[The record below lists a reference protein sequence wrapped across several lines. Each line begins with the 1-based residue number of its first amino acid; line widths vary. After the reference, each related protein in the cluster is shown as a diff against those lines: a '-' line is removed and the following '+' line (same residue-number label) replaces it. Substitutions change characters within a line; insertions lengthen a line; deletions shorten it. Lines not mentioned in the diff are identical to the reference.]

1 MYLKNHSAADIF
13 ETDTILRDTVEMW
26 TEVAEN
32 ASKDPENRGLKLY
45 WVLVGFGRAC
55 AHPSF

>member
-1 MYLKNHSAADIF
+1 MYLKNHSAADTF

-32 ASKDPENRGLKLY
+32 ASKDPENRGQELY
-45 WVLVGFGRAC
+45 WVW
-55 AHPSF
+55 